1 MNDLR
6 ELSDKV
12 KDKVENV
19 IVFLVSVAGEK
30 GFMIASASKEA
41 VKDGFNCGKFI
52 KDVAVSIGSG
62 GGGRPDMA
70 QAGIKDISKADMAL
84 ENAKGFIKERL

>member
-1 MNDLR
+1 MQDNKFNDR
-6 ELSDKV
+6 KTNSD
-12 KDKVENV
+12 
-19 IVFLVSVAGEK
+19 
-30 GFMIASASKEA
+30 
-41 VKDGFNCGKFI
+41 FNERFCSCLLYTS
-52 KDVAVSIGSG
+52 SIGSG